1 MLGLHSKV
9 QNPAIAGAIVVILAW
24 CAKTFGHQEI
34 PPEVAS
40 AVTLLVMAVTG
51 YTSDGSASPP

>member
-24 CAKTFGHQEI
+24 VAKAFGHQEI
-34 PPEVAS
+34 PADVAS
-40 AVTLLVMAVTG
+40 AVTLLVMAITG
-51 YTSDGSASPP
+51 YTSDGEEQK